1 MKKINKALLISSILS
16 GVVAVALTVFYI
28 IYKIQVSGA
37 AYVELATKSILKA
50 YDLLHT
56 TSVIG
61 WCCFGMWILTGI
73 LVIALV
79 IIKAVT
85 ASKIKIRH
93 SRCRFSRHNRCQFSR
108 HNKCQFNRHN
118 KCQFNRHRHSRT
130 KYSKNF
136 ASQI

>member
-16 GVVAVALTVFYI
+16 GVVAVVLTVFYI

-85 ASKIKIRH
+85 TSK
-93 SRCRFSRHNRCQFSR
+93 
-108 HNKCQFNRHN
+108 
-118 KCQFNRHRHSRT
+118 
-130 KYSKNF
+130 SKKQTQQVPVQQTQQVPVQPTQQVPVQQTQQVPVQQTQTQQN
-136 ASQI
+136 QVQ

>member
-85 ASKIKIRH
+85 TSKIKNRH
-93 SRCRFSRHNRCQFSR
+93 SRCQFSKHRHSKSR
-108 HNKCQFNRHN
+108 HNKCQFNKHN
-118 KCQFNRHRHSRT
+118 R
-130 KYSKNF
+130 
-136 ASQI
+136 

>member
-73 LVIALV
+73 LAIALV

-85 ASKIKIRH
+85 ASK
-93 SRCRFSRHNRCQFSR
+93 
-108 HNKCQFNRHN
+108 NKNQTQQVPVQPTQQVPVQQTQTQQN
-118 KCQFNRHRHSRT
+118 QV
-130 KYSKNF
+130 
-136 ASQI
+136 Q

>member
-56 TSVIG
+56 ISVIG
-61 WCCFGMWILTGI
+61 WCCFGMWILTVI
-73 LVIALV
+73 LAIALV

-85 ASKIKIRH
+85 
-93 SRCRFSRHNRCQFSR
+93 
-108 HNKCQFNRHN
+108 
-118 KCQFNRHRHSRT
+118 T
-130 KYSKNF
+130 SKNKK
-136 ASQI
+136 QTQQVPVQQTQTQQEQTQQVPVQQTQQVEVQQDQVQ

>member
-61 WCCFGMWILTGI
+61 WCCFGMWILTVI
-73 LVIALV
+73 LAIALV

-85 ASKIKIRH
+85 
-93 SRCRFSRHNRCQFSR
+93 
-108 HNKCQFNRHN
+108 
-118 KCQFNRHRHSRT
+118 T
-130 KYSKNF
+130 SKNKK
-136 ASQI
+136 QTQQVPVQQTQTQQEQTQQVPVQQTQQVEVQQDQVQ

>member
-61 WCCFGMWILTGI
+61 WGCFGMWILTGI

-85 ASKIKIRH
+85 
-93 SRCRFSRHNRCQFSR
+93 
-108 HNKCQFNRHN
+108 
-118 KCQFNRHRHSRT
+118 T
-130 KYSKNF
+130 SKNKKQTQQV
-136 ASQI
+136 SVQQTQTQQEQTQQVPVQQTQQVEVQQDQEQ

>member
-37 AYVELATKSILKA
+37 DYVELATKSILKA

-61 WCCFGMWILTGI
+61 WCCFGMWILTVI
-73 LVIALV
+73 LVIVLV

-85 ASKIKIRH
+85 
-93 SRCRFSRHNRCQFSR
+93 
-108 HNKCQFNRHN
+108 
-118 KCQFNRHRHSRT
+118 T
-130 KYSKNF
+130 SKNKKQTQQVP
-136 ASQI
+136 AQQVQVQQSQTQQVPVQQTQTQQNQVQ

>member
-85 ASKIKIRH
+85 ASK
-93 SRCRFSRHNRCQFSR
+93 
-108 HNKCQFNRHN
+108 NKNQTQQVPVQQTQQVPVQPTQQVPVQQTQQVPVQQTQTQQN
-118 KCQFNRHRHSRT
+118 QV
-130 KYSKNF
+130 
-136 ASQI
+136 Q

>member
-85 ASKIKIRH
+85 ASK
-93 SRCRFSRHNRCQFSR
+93 
-108 HNKCQFNRHN
+108 NKNQTQQVSVQQTQTQQ
-118 KCQFNRHRHSRT
+118 KQT
-130 KYSKNF
+130 
-136 ASQI
+136 QQVPVQQTQQVEVQQDQVQ

>member
-1 MKKINKALLISSILS
+1 MKKINKALLVSSILS
-16 GVVAVALTVFYI
+16 GVVAMALTVFYI

-73 LVIALV
+73 LAIALV

-85 ASKIKIRH
+85 ASK
-93 SRCRFSRHNRCQFSR
+93 
-108 HNKCQFNRHN
+108 NKKQT
-118 KCQFNRHRHSRT
+118 QQVSVQQT
-130 KYSKNF
+130 
-136 ASQI
+136 QTQQEQTQQVPVQQTQQVEVQQDQEQ

>member
-73 LVIALV
+73 LAIALV

-85 ASKIKIRH
+85 ASK
-93 SRCRFSRHNRCQFSR
+93 
-108 HNKCQFNRHN
+108 NKKQT
-118 KCQFNRHRHSRT
+118 QQVPLQQT
-130 KYSKNF
+130 
-136 ASQI
+136 QTQQEQTQQVPVQQTQQVEVQQDQVQ

>member
-1 MKKINKALLISSILS
+1 MKKINKALLISSILL

-85 ASKIKIRH
+85 
-93 SRCRFSRHNRCQFSR
+93 
-108 HNKCQFNRHN
+108 
-118 KCQFNRHRHSRT
+118 T
-130 KYSKNF
+130 SKNKKQTQQV
-136 ASQI
+136 SVQQTQTQQEQTQQVPVQQTQQVEVQQDQVQ

>member
-1 MKKINKALLISSILS
+1 MKKINKVLLISSILS

-61 WCCFGMWILTGI
+61 WCCFGMWILTVI

-85 ASKIKIRH
+85 
-93 SRCRFSRHNRCQFSR
+93 
-108 HNKCQFNRHN
+108 
-118 KCQFNRHRHSRT
+118 T
-130 KYSKNF
+130 SKNKK
-136 ASQI
+136 QTQQVPVQQTQTQQNQVQ

>member
-73 LVIALV
+73 LAIALV

-85 ASKIKIRH
+85 ASK
-93 SRCRFSRHNRCQFSR
+93 
-108 HNKCQFNRHN
+108 NKNQTQQVPVQQTQTQQ
-118 KCQFNRHRHSRT
+118 KQT
-130 KYSKNF
+130 
-136 ASQI
+136 QQVLVQQTQQVEVQQDQVQ

>member
-28 IYKIQVSGA
+28 IYKIQVSGV

-85 ASKIKIRH
+85 
-93 SRCRFSRHNRCQFSR
+93 
-108 HNKCQFNRHN
+108 
-118 KCQFNRHRHSRT
+118 T
-130 KYSKNF
+130 SKNKKQTQQV
-136 ASQI
+136 SVQQTQTQQEQTQQVPVQQTQQVEVQQDQVQ

>member
-1 MKKINKALLISSILS
+1 MKKINKVLLISSILS

-61 WCCFGMWILTGI
+61 WCCFGMWILTVI

-85 ASKIKIRH
+85 ASK
-93 SRCRFSRHNRCQFSR
+93 
-108 HNKCQFNRHN
+108 NKKQTQQVLAQQVQQN
-118 KCQFNRHRHSRT
+118 QV
-130 KYSKNF
+130 
-136 ASQI
+136 Q

>member
-1 MKKINKALLISSILS
+1 MKKINKVLLISSILS

-28 IYKIQVSGA
+28 ICKIKVSGA

-61 WCCFGMWILTGI
+61 WCCFGMWILTVI

-85 ASKIKIRH
+85 A
-93 SRCRFSRHNRCQFSR
+93 
-108 HNKCQFNRHN
+108 
-118 KCQFNRHRHSRT
+118 
-130 KYSKNF
+130 
-136 ASQI
+136 

>member
-61 WCCFGMWILTGI
+61 WCCFGMWILTVI
-73 LVIALV
+73 LAIALV

-85 ASKIKIRH
+85 ASK
-93 SRCRFSRHNRCQFSR
+93 
-108 HNKCQFNRHN
+108 NKKQT
-118 KCQFNRHRHSRT
+118 Q
-130 KYSKNF
+130 
-136 ASQI
+136 QVEVQQDQEQ

>member
-1 MKKINKALLISSILS
+1 MS

-61 WCCFGMWILTGI
+61 WCCFGMWILTVI

-85 ASKIKIRH
+85 ASK
-93 SRCRFSRHNRCQFSR
+93 
-108 HNKCQFNRHN
+108 NKNQTQQVPVQQTQQVPVQQTQTQQN
-118 KCQFNRHRHSRT
+118 QV
-130 KYSKNF
+130 
-136 ASQI
+136 Q

>member
-61 WCCFGMWILTGI
+61 WCCFGMWILTVI

-85 ASKIKIRH
+85 
-93 SRCRFSRHNRCQFSR
+93 
-108 HNKCQFNRHN
+108 
-118 KCQFNRHRHSRT
+118 T
-130 KYSKNF
+130 SKNKK
-136 ASQI
+136 QTQQVPVQQTQTQQEQTQQVPVQQTQQVEVQQDQVQ

>member
-61 WCCFGMWILTGI
+61 WCCFGMWILTVI

-85 ASKIKIRH
+85 ASK
-93 SRCRFSRHNRCQFSR
+93 
-108 HNKCQFNRHN
+108 NKKQTQQVPVQQTQQVPVQQTQTQQN
-118 KCQFNRHRHSRT
+118 QV
-130 KYSKNF
+130 
-136 ASQI
+136 Q